1 MQQAKQEIEIRRN
14 ASKESEE
21 ADKRLKL
28 QERTAQPF
36 IVLSGKGVKETIA
49 AANAM
54 KGMPPP
60 PNKPPGGAGP
70 KGGGASGS
78 KDKQPSG
85 LESMLGGGMTP
96 LSGDRKVQAM
106 LNLNPK

>member
-28 QERTAQPF
+28 QEKTAQPF

-49 AANAM
+49 AANSM

-60 PNKPPGGAGP
+60 PNKPPAGKGAG
-70 KGGGASGS
+70 GSGASGS
-78 KDKQPSG
+78 KEKQSG